1 MNDINARCG
10 KLERNCDGQDG
21 RDGKDD
27 TGRPDRLLTQA
38 DTERLARARFEEV
51 HQYFTDQY
59 ARRDVLLQTR
69 TPGGLLLDWV
79 PIESQ
84 QGCATLADPPD
95 EDRPVLPDRTATER
109 REQFVSFELD
119 RPGAV
124 HGPLGTVPVWRRDL
138 DRLCTLHS
146 LNDYLSK
153 HGRANQLTI
162 SPTGEGIAFPEDGGA
177 HKYAN
182 TSQSVTAYGTEGNI
196 NAWDPYVE
204 WSDEFSLGQLA
215 LARGGGGGRQ
225 TLEVGHQEYRDLY
238 GDWVPHLF
246 VFYTTNGY
254 TASGDNKGGYNQDV
268 AGWVQYSSGIHP
280 GALSSPVSAFGG
292 TQYILQL
299 KVQLWQGNW
308 WVRVNGQ
315 WIGYY
320 PASLYNAAGLRN
332 QADQVSWF
340 GEIVDSSSHNGTT
353 ATDMGNG
360 HWPYEGFQHCAYM
373 NNLLY
378 QSATNGSLQRYA
390 GSAWASHPKCYGV
403 EEHFSNTGSWGSHF
417 WWGGSG
423 RNSQCP

>member
-1 MNDINARCG
+1 MNERMGKYECNPQKRDDDDDAARA
-10 KLERNCDGQDG
+10 
-21 RDGKDD
+21 
-27 TGRPDRLLTQA
+27 DRILDQH
-38 DTERLARARFEEV
+38 DHERLAHQRFEEIY
-51 HQYFTDQY
+51 QYFKDQY
-59 ARRDVLLQTR
+59 ARREVVLQTR

-84 QGCATLADPPD
+84 LGCEKLADPPE
-95 EDRPVLPDRTATER
+95 EDRPVLPDRSAIDK
-109 REQFVSFELD
+109 REAFVSFELD
-119 RPGAV
+119 REGAV
-124 HGPLGTVPVWRRDL
+124 RGPRGTVPVWRRDL
-138 DRLCTLHS
+138 ERLCTMHS

-153 HGRANQLTI
+153 HGRANIVTRG
-162 SPTGEGIAFPEDGGA
+162 PAGEAIAFPESGGA

-215 LARGGGGGRQ
+215 LARGSGSGFQ
-225 TLEVGHQEYRDLY
+225 TLEVGQQEYRDLY

-254 TASGDNKGGYNQDV
+254 TSSGDNKGGYNQDV
-268 AGWVQYSSGIHP
+268 KGWVQYSSGIHP
-280 GALSSPVSAFGG
+280 GALSTPVSTFGG
-292 TQYILQL
+292 TQYILAL
-299 KVQLWQGNW
+299 KVQLWLGNW

-320 PASLYNAAGLRN
+320 PASLYGSAGLRN
-332 QADQVSWF
+332 EASQVSWF
-340 GEIVDSSSHNGTT
+340 GEVVDSGSHSGTT

-360 HWPYEGFQHCAYM
+360 HWPYEGWQHCAYM

-378 QSATNGSLQRYA
+378 QSSTGGAMQRY
-390 GSAWASHPKCYGV
+390 SAAASASHPKCYGV
-403 EEHFSNTGSWGSHF
+403 EEHFNDAGSWGSHF